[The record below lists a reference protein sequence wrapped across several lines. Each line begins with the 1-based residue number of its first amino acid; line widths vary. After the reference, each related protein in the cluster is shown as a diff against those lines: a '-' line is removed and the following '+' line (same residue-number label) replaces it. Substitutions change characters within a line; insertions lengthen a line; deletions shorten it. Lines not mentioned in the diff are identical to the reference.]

1 MIITL
6 QKTRHLA
13 SKLYG
18 KEVLACLL
26 LLVSIYFLR
35 QQRRQFGATLF
46 YLHHA
51 QFIWLLLA
59 LAVTTAYILLQ
70 SLIYVKSFSALGA
83 PLGISKSIELF
94 LKRNLISLFL
104 PGGGLTALAYTPA
117 TVKNAITEKI
127 KIHQASALFA
137 FAGLVSTFFVGLP
150 VVFLN
155 VQGSSLAGLV
165 IVAACIL
172 LVVAVFNAVHKMGR
186 LYALLN
192 QRFPRVGHQLYE
204 FTNAPIR
211 KNDFYLSIASSVG
224 VEICGIIHLYLC
236 MLAVGA
242 TPSLQ
247 AAGIAYI
254 VSVLLMV
261 VSPFLKGLGAIELS
275 IVYILGRFGYAAP
288 HALAIA
294 FIYRFFEFWLP
305 LFCSVMAFLVKGKE
319 IILRVFPAVLIFA
332 LGIINIL
339 SVVTPPVINRLDFVR
354 SFVPVAAIHVTNLFV
369 LFIGLTL
376 LVTAAFLVKG
386 RRSAWWLALI
396 ISLLSVP
403 GHLIKALDYEEAI
416 VALGVF
422 ASLLLTKKQYRSKS
436 NPAQMHTGI
445 AVAILSFIAVLIYG
459 FIGFY
464 FLEKKHF
471 GLDFS
476 WQQSIV
482 NAVRGFFLLDP
493 EGLHPLTRFGKEF
506 LWSFHFLGVL
516 AWLFLLYSLTRP
528 YLHTGSKFPS
538 AKEKAQSLLHSY
550 GHSTV
555 DYFKLS
561 DDKLLFFYGEKEGFV
576 AYRIAGNFAI
586 ALEEPVCAL
595 HHKIALLKEFDLF
608 CRGKGLKTAF
618 YRVDEDS
625 LGYFIQLKKKK
636 LLIGQEA
643 VLDIDRFDLAGRSKK
658 SLRNALNSLQKKGFT
673 TRLCPAPQPVP
684 FLDQLKA
691 VSDDWLHGSQK
702 KEFIFSQGSFEAETL
717 AQQDVIAC
725 FDEQGKLV
733 AFLNI
738 IPDFAPGE
746 CTYDMIRKAREAP
759 GGCMDALIIE
769 LIVYARQRPVR
780 YINLGLVPLSGITQ
794 PGNTAEQVMVF
805 AYNKIKRFKHYRGL
819 REFKEKYATQWLN
832 KYLIY
837 EDDFD
842 LLQLPGALN
851 KVMQKNIAKLL
862 QE

>member
-6 QKTRHLA
+6 KKTRDIA

-35 QQRRQFGATLF
+35 QQRQQFHATLL

-51 QFIWLLLA
+51 KLLWLLFA
-59 LAVTTAYILLQ
+59 LAVTAAYILLQ
-70 SLIYVKSFSALGA
+70 SLIYVKSFSAVGATLGL
-83 PLGISKSIELF
+83 PKSIELF

-104 PGGGLTALAYTPA
+104 PGGGITALAYTPV
-117 TVKNAITEKI
+117 TIKKAIAEKA
-127 KIHQASALFA
+127 KIYQASALFA
-137 FAGLVSTFFVGLP
+137 FSGLTSTFLVGLP
-150 VVFLN
+150 VLFVN
-155 VQGSSLAGLV
+155 VQRSSLAGLV
-165 IVAACIL
+165 MVAACIL
-172 LVVAVFNAVHKMGR
+172 LVVAVFNSVQKKGR

-192 QRFPRVGHQLYE
+192 QHFPRLSLQLYQ
-204 FTNAPIR
+204 FTHVSIN
-211 KNDFYLSIASSVG
+211 KNDFYFSIASSVG

-288 HALAIA
+288 QALAIA

-305 LFCSVMAFLVKGKE
+305 LLCSVMAFLVKGKE
-319 IILRVFPAVLIFA
+319 IFLRVFPAVLIFT

-339 SVVTPPVINRLDFVR
+339 SVVTPPVMNRLHLVR
-354 SFVPVAAIHVTNLFV
+354 SFVPVEAIHATNLFV

-386 RRSAWWLALI
+386 RRSAWWLALV

-416 VALGVF
+416 VALVVF
-422 ASLLLTKKQYRSKS
+422 GSLLLTKKQYRSKS
-436 NPAQMHTGI
+436 NPAQLHTGI
-445 AVAILSFIAVLIYG
+445 AVALLSFIAVLIYG

-493 EGLHPLTRFGKEF
+493 EGLHPLTRFGREF
-506 LWSFHFLGVL
+506 LRSFHVLGVL

-550 GHSTV
+550 GHSAV
-555 DYFKLS
+555 DYFKLN
-561 DDKLLFFYGEKEGFV
+561 DDKLLFFSSDKDGFV

-586 ALEEPVCAL
+586 ALEEPVCAP
-595 HHKIALLKEFDLF
+595 HNKTVLLKEFDLF

-643 VLDIDRFDLAGRSKK
+643 ILDINRFDLAGRSKK
-658 SLRNALNSLQKKGFT
+658 SLRNGLNSLQKKGFT
-673 TRLCPAPQPVP
+673 TRLCPAPQPAP

-691 VSDDWLHGSQK
+691 VSDDWLRGPQK
-702 KEFIFSQGSFEAETL
+702 KEFIFSQGSFAAETL

-725 FDEQGKLV
+725 FDAQANLV

-746 CTYDMIRKAREAP
+746 CTYDMIRKTREAP

-769 LIVYARQRPVR
+769 LIHYARQKQVQ

-805 AYNKIKRFKHYRGL
+805 AYNKVKWFKHYRGL
-819 REFKEKYATQWLN
+819 REFKEKYTPDWLN
-832 KYLIY
+832 KYLVY

-851 KVMQKNIAKLL
+851 KVMRKSTPKLL
-862 QE
+862 PQ